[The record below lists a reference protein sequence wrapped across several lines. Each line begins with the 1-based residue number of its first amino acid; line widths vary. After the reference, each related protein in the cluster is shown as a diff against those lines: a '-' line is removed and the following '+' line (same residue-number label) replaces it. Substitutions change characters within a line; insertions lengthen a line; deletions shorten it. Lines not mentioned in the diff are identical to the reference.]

1 MTGGG
6 VKVADRQTDV
16 DGDLEAVLRAA
27 RVIAGIVAESIA
39 ATGDA
44 VTMPQFRALVL
55 VATRAGINAGG
66 IATALDI
73 HPSNATRL
81 LDRLVQAGLLDRRDS
96 PVDRR
101 HVELTLTREGMRLV
115 EAVMAHRRSAFARV
129 LQAMK
134 PADRR
139 RLSRSLTVFADAAD
153 EPYGHV
159 FIPL

>member
-1 MTGGG
+1 
-6 VKVADRQTDV
+6 
-16 DGDLEAVLRAA
+16 
-27 RVIAGIVAESIA
+27 
-39 ATGDA
+39 
-44 VTMPQFRALVL
+44 MPQFRALVL